1 MRTEVTSARLR
12 ARSAQAHSDAS
23 PDGCG
28 RCSRSSCDGAPDRI
42 PAVGAFRPARR
53 VRRSRCALSVDRLPF
68 APGRVTHLMPTA
80 TALRAAADSDTGLH
94 RDVNEDR
101 VHVDLTR
108 GLFLVIDGVGGHPAG
123 GTAADLALTT
133 MRSRLERETGTI
145 ADRAR
150 EAIALANNEIHGAA
164 EVRPEWNGMAC
175 VLTLVIVDDGCA
187 VVGHVGDTRLYKLRH
202 DRIDKITRDHSPV
215 GEREDAN
222 ELSELEAMHHPRRNE
237 VYRDVGSDPHQ
248 PDDPDFIDV
257 CEIAFEPDAA
267 LLLCSDGLTDLV
279 DSSALYDIIRRCA
292 GQPDLVVKEL
302 IGAANAAGGKDNVS
316 AVYVEGERF
325 ASMACREARAGGE
338 IARLGLAS
346 PAVVEDRR
354 TNAPRRAAGVA
365 IALAAAAIAT
375 AFLRPWPLG
384 AVFQRTSPAPAEVP
398 ARTIA
403 VGAGE
408 SIAAAVERAT
418 AGSVVLVEP
427 GEYRETLALK
437 NDVRIV
443 SRVPRAATIRL
454 SGTASESDAAVVV
467 AGVSGAE
474 IAGFRIVGDAA
485 TPLGTGV
492 LIRGA
497 QASLVDIEVTGA
509 VHAAIV
515 IDGMSLA
522 TILASDIHD
531 NPGAAL
537 TIRSASARMGH
548 NVFMRNGTSERVRR
562 SFIVDEGADPLFTG
576 NIFQDVSR
584 DAIGDP
590 GDGARARFGGDNWFA
605 DAQDVRSPSAVMPR
619 VRRGR

>member
-1 MRTEVTSARLR
+1 ML
-12 ARSAQAHSDAS
+12 
-23 PDGCG
+23 
-28 RCSRSSCDGAPDRI
+28 
-42 PAVGAFRPARR
+42 
-53 VRRSRCALSVDRLPF
+53 
-68 APGRVTHLMPTA
+68 TA
-80 TALRAAADSDTGLH
+80 TALRAAAASDAGLH

-108 GLFLVIDGVGGHPAG
+108 GLFLVIDGVGGQAAG

-150 EAIALANNEIHGAA
+150 EAIALANNEIHRAA
-164 EVRPEWNGMAC
+164 ELRPEWNGMAC

-215 GEREDAN
+215 GEREDSN

-279 DSSALYDIIRRCA
+279 DSSALYDIIGRFA

-302 IGAANAAGGKDNVS
+302 IGAANVAGGKDNVS
-316 AVYVEGERF
+316 AVYVEGGRF
-325 ASMACREARAGGE
+325 ASTACRESRTCEE
-338 IARLGLAS
+338 ITRRGVAS
-346 PAVVEDRR
+346 PMIVEDHETARSPRARR
-354 TNAPRRAAGVA
+354 TNASRRTAAVVA
-365 IALAAAAIAT
+365 VLAAAAIAA
-375 AFLRPWPLG
+375 AFLRLWPHVRMFQGTPTTPSEAPG
-384 AVFQRTSPAPAEVP
+384 A
-398 ARTIA
+398 TIA

-408 SIAAAVERAT
+408 SIASAMKRAA

-427 GEYRETLALK
+427 GEYRETLTLR
-437 NDVRIV
+437 NNVRIV

-454 SGTASESDAAVVV
+454 SGTASEADAAVVAVGV
-467 AGVSGAE
+467 AGAE
-474 IAGFRIVGDAA
+474 LTGFRIVGDAA

-492 LIRGA
+492 LIRGS

-509 VHAAIV
+509 VNAAIV
-515 IDGMSLA
+515 VEGLSFA
-522 TILASDIHD
+522 TILASDVHD
-531 NPGAAL
+531 NPGVAL
-537 TIRSASARMGH
+537 TIRSASPRIAH
-548 NVFMRNGTSERVRR
+548 NVFMRNGTSEHVHR
-562 SFIVDEGADPLFTG
+562 SFIIDEGADPHFTG
-576 NIFQDVSR
+576 NIFHDVRR
-584 DAIGDP
+584 DALGDSS
-590 GDGARARFGGDNWFA
+590 DGARERFGCDNWFA
-605 DAQDVRSPSAVMPR
+605 DAPDARCPSATVPR
-619 VRRGR
+619 PQRGR